1 MMPSSRFIRS
11 TSAVSSAMYRSF
23 RSHSLSRASALAVSL
38 AARSKVNYQYN
49 VQLTYNEL
57 RVPESYLKIVYLRF

>member
-1 MMPSSRFIRS
+1 MVAAF
-11 TSAVSSAMYRSF
+11 
-23 RSHSLSRASALAVSL
+23 LSVEHRLDKMVGMKDL
-38 AARSKVNYQYN
+38 FVNYQYN

>member
-1 MMPSSRFIRS
+1 MM
-11 TSAVSSAMYRSF
+11 
-23 RSHSLSRASALAVSL
+23 
-38 AARSKVNYQYN
+38 VNYQYN